1 VKNLRETITRVP
13 VVPPKTNREE
23 RKELLQESID
33 KYLGAIETQIGD
45 LKKVGKN
52 ALVIGGIIVA
62 VYAITELLLPEGKEE
77 KQESEPLVI
86 TEPEPEKT
94 KEGDSM
100 LWSALKGAATSVLLA
115 VAKEKLLEL
124 IEHLTTKDAE
134 ANL

>member
-1 VKNLRETITRVP
+1 VKHLRETITKVP
-13 VVPPKTNREE
+13 IVPPKTSREE

-62 VYAITELLLPEGKEE
+62 VYAITELLLPEGTEE
-77 KQESEPLVI
+77 KQESEPLPI
-86 TEPEPEKT
+86 IEPEKE

-100 LWSALKGAATSVLLA
+100 LWSAMKGAATTVLLA
-115 VAKEKLLEL
+115 IAKEKLLEL
-124 IEHLTTKDAE
+124 IDHLTTKDAE
-134 ANL
+134 ATS

>member
-1 VKNLRETITRVP
+1 MKHLRETITKVP
-13 VVPPKTNREE
+13 IVPPKTSREE

-62 VYAITELLLPEGKEE
+62 VYAITELLLPEGKED
-77 KQESEPLVI
+77 KQESEPLPI
-86 TEPEPEKT
+86 IEPEKE

-100 LWSALKGAATSVLLA
+100 LWSAMKGAATTVLLA
-115 VAKEKLLEL
+115 IAKEKLLEL
-124 IEHLTTKDAE
+124 IDHLTTKDAE
-134 ANL
+134 ATS

>member
-1 VKNLRETITRVP
+1 MKNLRETITRVP
-13 VVPPKTNREE
+13 IVPPKTNREE

-77 KQESEPLVI
+77 KQDSEPLAI
-86 TEPEPEKT
+86 AEPEPE

-100 LWSALKGAATSVLLA
+100 LWSVLKGAATSVLLA

-134 ANL
+134 ATS

>member
-1 VKNLRETITRVP
+1 MKNLRETITRVP
-13 VVPPKTNREE
+13 IVPPKTNREE

-62 VYAITELLLPEGKEE
+62 VYAITELLLPDGKEE
-77 KQESEPLVI
+77 KQANEPLLL
-86 TEPEPEKT
+86 TEPEPVKE

-100 LWSALKGAATSVLLA
+100 LWAAMKGAATSVLLA
-115 VAKEKLLEL
+115 VAKDKLLEL

-134 ANL
+134 ATS

>member
-1 VKNLRETITRVP
+1 VKNLRETITKVP
-13 VVPPKTNREE
+13 IVPPKTSREE

-77 KQESEPLVI
+77 KQESEPLPI
-86 TEPEPEKT
+86 IEPEKE

-100 LWSALKGAATSVLLA
+100 LWSAMKGAATTVLLA
-115 VAKEKLLEL
+115 IAKEKLLEL
-124 IEHLTTKDAE
+124 IDHLTTKDAE
-134 ANL
+134 ATS

>member
-1 VKNLRETITRVP
+1 MKNLRETITRVP
-13 VVPPKTNREE
+13 IVPPKTNREE

-77 KQESEPLVI
+77 KQDSEPLAI
-86 TEPEPEKT
+86 AEPESEKQ
-94 KEGDSM
+94 GDSM
-100 LWSALKGAATSVLLA
+100 LWAALKGAATSVLLS

>member
-1 VKNLRETITRVP
+1 MKNLRETITKVP
-13 VVPPKTNREE
+13 IVPPKTSREE

-77 KQESEPLVI
+77 KQESEPLPI
-86 TEPEPEKT
+86 IEPEKE

-100 LWSALKGAATSVLLA
+100 LWSAMKGAATTVLLA
-115 VAKEKLLEL
+115 IAKEKLLEL
-124 IEHLTTKDAE
+124 IDHLTTKDAE
-134 ANL
+134 ATS

>member
-1 VKNLRETITRVP
+1 MKNLRETVTGVP
-13 VVPPKTNREE
+13 IVPPKTNREE

-62 VYAITELLLPEGKEE
+62 VYAITELLLPEGEE
-77 KQESEPLVI
+77 KQSNEPLLLA
-86 TEPEPEKT
+86 EPEPAKE
-94 KEGDSM
+94 KEGDSI
-100 LWSALKGAATSVLLA
+100 LWGALKGAATSVLLA
-115 VAKEKLLEL
+115 VAKEKLMEL

-134 ANL
+134 ATS

>member
-1 VKNLRETITRVP
+1 MKNLRETITRVP

-23 RKELLQESID
+23 RKELLQESVD

-62 VYAITELLLPEGKEE
+62 VYAITELLLPEGEQE
-77 KQESEPLVI
+77 KRANEPLLL
-86 TEPEPEKT
+86 TEPEPVKEKG
-94 KEGDSM
+94 GDSL
-100 LWSALKGAATSVLLA
+100 LWGALKGAATSVLLA

-124 IEHLTTKDAE
+124 IDHLTTKDAE
-134 ANL
+134 ATS

>member
-1 VKNLRETITRVP
+1 MKNLRETITKVP
-13 VVPPKTNREE
+13 IVPPKTSREE

-62 VYAITELLLPEGKEE
+62 VYAITELLLPEGKED
-77 KQESEPLVI
+77 KQESEPLPI
-86 TEPEPEKT
+86 IEPEKE

-100 LWSALKGAATSVLLA
+100 LWSAMKGAATTVLLA
-115 VAKEKLLEL
+115 IAKEKLLEL
-124 IEHLTTKDAE
+124 IDHLTTKDAE
-134 ANL
+134 ATS

>member
-1 VKNLRETITRVP
+1 MKNLRETITRVP

-77 KQESEPLVI
+77 KHDIEPLAI
-86 TEPEPEKT
+86 AEPEPEKE

-124 IEHLTTKDAE
+124 IDHLTTKDAE
-134 ANL
+134 ATS